1 MTDLFMAYLALVP
14 TRTLI
19 RRYGRVPRAC
29 TEFPMSVQAS
39 RSTAVEIRETAVRY
53 NGATKTHQ
61 RETPKG
67 AWLVVALLFLF
78 MLINF
83 ADKAVIGIAAVP
95 IMQELRLSPRQFG
108 LIGSSFYLLFAVSA
122 IVTGFIV
129 NRVQTRWA
137 LLTMGLVW
145 ALTQFPM
152 LGTVGFASLVACRV
166 ALGAGEGPAY
176 PVALHS
182 AYKWFPNELRT
193 LPTAVIAQ
201 GAGIGIMVALPL
213 LNWVIV
219 NYSWHWA
226 FGVLGF
232 AGLAWA
238 AAWLVLG
245 REGSLTAAAAK
256 NAALA
261 PPRIAYGQL
270 LRSPTIIAA
279 WCASFGAQ
287 WGLSQALTWQGA
299 FLIKGLGFAQGSIGL
314 LGALPAGA
322 SVILVLAAG
331 WWSQRLLTRGVP
343 SRVARGIFGGACV
356 ALGGAALAIMPYVP
370 GISAKIALTTIGVA
384 LPSVIYVVG
393 NAVVSE
399 IAPVAQRGALL
410 AIGTAV
416 STSAGLLAP
425 YVMGSV
431 VETAATPL
439 EGFNTGF
446 MICGVIMLVGGV
458 IGISLMR
465 PEREAMR
472 WASAMPGV
480 AVQSA

>member
-1 MTDLFMAYLALVP
+1 MVGGD
-14 TRTLI
+14 
-19 RRYGRVPRAC
+19 
-29 TEFPMSVQAS
+29 E
-39 RSTAVEIRETAVRY
+39 
-53 NGATKTHQ
+53 
-61 RETPKG
+61 KG

-95 IMQELRLSPRQFG
+95 IMQELRLTPRQFG
-108 LIGSSFYLLFAVSA
+108 LVGSSFFLLFSISA

-137 LLTMGLVW
+137 LLAMGLVW

-152 LGTVGFASLVACRV
+152 LGAVGFGALVACRI

-193 LPTAVIAQ
+193 LPTAIIAQ

-226 FGVLGF
+226 FGVLGII
-232 AGLAWA
+232 GLAWT

-245 REGSLTAAAAK
+245 REGPLTAGTAADAT
-256 NAALA
+256 
-261 PPRIAYGQL
+261 PTTERIAYGQL
-270 LRSPTIIAA
+270 LLSPTIIAS

-287 WGLSQALTWQGA
+287 WGLSQALSWQGA
-299 FLIKGLGFAQGSIGL
+299 FLIKGLGFTQGSIGL

-322 SVILVLAAG
+322 SVILVISAG
-331 WWSQRLLTRGVP
+331 WLSQRLLACGVP
-343 SRVARGIFGGACV
+343 SRMARGILGGACV
-356 ALGGAALAIMPYVP
+356 ALGGAALAVMPYVP
-370 GISAKIALTTIGVA
+370 GIPAKVALTTIGVA
-384 LPSVIYVVG
+384 LPSVIYVVAH
-393 NAVVSE
+393 AVVSE
-399 IAPVAQRGALL
+399 IVPVAQRGALL

-416 STSAGLLAP
+416 STSAGILAP

-431 VETAATPL
+431 VEAAATPL
-439 EGFNTGF
+439 DGFNTGF
-446 MICGVIMLVGGV
+446 MICGIVMLAGGIIATALV
-458 IGISLMR
+458 R
-465 PEREAMR
+465 PERSPR
-472 WASAMPGV
+472 SQPRQFSVSSALRVGG
-480 AVQSA
+480 

>member
-1 MTDLFMAYLALVP
+1 
-14 TRTLI
+14 
-19 RRYGRVPRAC
+19 
-29 TEFPMSVQAS
+29 MSVQSS
-39 RSTAVEIRETAVRY
+39 RSTEV
-53 NGATKTHQ
+53 TKADRT
-61 RETPKG
+61 RTPKE
-67 AWLVVALLFLF
+67 AWLIVALLFLF

-95 IMQELRLSPRQFG
+95 IMQESQLGPRQFG
-108 LIGSSFYLLFAVSA
+108 LLGSSFYLLFAVSA

-137 LLTMGLVW
+137 LLVMGLVW

-152 LGTVGFASLVACRV
+152 IGTVGFGGIMACRI

-182 AYKWFPNELRT
+182 TYKWFPNQLRT
-193 LPTAVIAQ
+193 LPTAIVAQ

-219 NYSWHWA
+219 HYSWHWA
-226 FGVLGF
+226 FGVLGI
-232 AGLAWA
+232 AGLAWTV
-238 AAWLVLG
+238 AWLVLG
-245 REGSLTAAAAK
+245 REGPLTAATATDAMP
-256 NAALA
+256 A
-261 PPRIAYGQL
+261 PARIAYRQL
-270 LRSPTIIAA
+270 LLSPTIIAA

-287 WGLSQALTWQGA
+287 WGLSQALSWQGA

-322 SVILVLAAG
+322 SVILVIAAG
-331 WWSQRLLTRGVP
+331 WCSQRLLARGVS

-370 GISAKIALTTIGVA
+370 GVSAKIAITTIGVA
-384 LPSVIYVVG
+384 LPSVIYVIG

-425 YVMGSV
+425 YIMGSV

-439 EGFNTGF
+439 DGFNTGF

-458 IGISLMR
+458 IGIALMR
-465 PEREAMR
+465 PERETMR
-472 WASAMPGV
+472 WARVTPELAAGSA
-480 AVQSA
+480 

>member
-1 MTDLFMAYLALVP
+1 MAA
-14 TRTLI
+14 
-19 RRYGRVPRAC
+19 GDD
-29 TEFPMSVQAS
+29 
-39 RSTAVEIRETAVRY
+39 
-53 NGATKTHQ
+53 
-61 RETPKG
+61 KG
-67 AWLVVALLFLF
+67 AWLIVALLFLF

-108 LIGSSFYLLFAVSA
+108 LVGSSFFLLFSVSA

-137 LLTMGLVW
+137 LLTMSLVW

-152 LGTVGFASLVACRV
+152 LGTVGFATLVACRI

-193 LPTAVIAQ
+193 VPTAIIAQ
-201 GAGIGIMVALPL
+201 GAGIGIVVALPL

-219 NYSWHWA
+219 NYSWHSA
-226 FGVLGF
+226 FGVLGIL
-232 AGLAWA
+232 GLAWA

-245 REGSLTAAAAK
+245 REGPLTAATATESTP
-256 NAALA
+256 N
-261 PPRIAYGQL
+261 PERIGYRQL
-270 LRSPTIIAA
+270 LFSPTIIAS

-287 WGLSQALTWQGA
+287 WALSQALSWQGA
-299 FLIKGLGFAQGSIGL
+299 FLIKGLGFTQGSIGL
-314 LGALPAGA
+314 LGALPSGT
-322 SVILVLAAG
+322 SVILVIAAG
-331 WWSQRLLTRGVP
+331 WCSQRLLTQGVP
-343 SRVARGIFGGACV
+343 SRIARGIFGGACV
-356 ALGGAALAIMPYVP
+356 VFGGMALAIMPYVP
-370 GISAKIALTTIGVA
+370 GPSAKIALTTIGVA
-384 LPSVIYVVG
+384 LPSVIYVIG

-399 IAPVAQRGALL
+399 ITPVAQRGALL

-431 VETAATPL
+431 VETSATPL
-439 EGFNTGF
+439 DGFNTGF

-458 IGISLMR
+458 IGMTLMR
-465 PEREAMR
+465 PERETMR
-472 WASAMPGV
+472 WVRKMPE
-480 AVQSA
+480 AVVGHT

>member
-1 MTDLFMAYLALVP
+1 MA
-14 TRTLI
+14 
-19 RRYGRVPRAC
+19 
-29 TEFPMSVQAS
+29 AS
-39 RSTAVEIRETAVRY
+39 D
-53 NGATKTHQ
+53 Q
-61 RETPKG
+61 KG
-67 AWLVVALLFLF
+67 AWLGVALLFLF

-95 IMQELRLSPRQFG
+95 MMQELRLSPRQFG
-108 LIGSSFYLLFAVSA
+108 LVGSSFFLLFSVSA

-145 ALTQFPM
+145 AFTQFPM
-152 LGTVGFASLVACRV
+152 LGTVGFVTLVACRI

-193 LPTAVIAQ
+193 LPTAIIAQ

-226 FGVLGF
+226 FGVLGII
-232 AGLAWA
+232 GLAWA

-245 REGSLTAAAAK
+245 REGPLTAATAAELMPTP
-256 NAALA
+256 A
-261 PPRIAYGQL
+261 RIAYRQL
-270 LRSPTIIAA
+270 LFSPTIVAS

-287 WGLSQALTWQGA
+287 WGLSQALSWQGA
-299 FLIKGLGFAQGSIGL
+299 FLIKGLGFTQGSIGL
-314 LGALPAGA
+314 LGALPAGT
-322 SVILVLAAG
+322 SVIAVIAAG
-331 WWSQRLLTRGVP
+331 WCSQRLLARGVP

-356 ALGGAALAIMPYVP
+356 VLGGMALTIMPYVADP
-370 GISAKIALTTIGVA
+370 SAKIALTTIGVA
-384 LPSVIYVVG
+384 LPSVIYVIG

-399 IAPVAQRGALL
+399 ITPVAQRGALL

-439 EGFNTGF
+439 DGFNTGF

-458 IGISLMR
+458 IGMTLMR
-465 PEREAMR
+465 PERETMR
-472 WASAMPGV
+472 WASKMPEA
-480 AVQSA
+480 AVEHA

>member
-1 MTDLFMAYLALVP
+1 
-14 TRTLI
+14 
-19 RRYGRVPRAC
+19 
-29 TEFPMSVQAS
+29 MSVQSS
-39 RSTAVEIRETAVRY
+39 RSTGV
-53 NGATKTHQ
+53 TKTD
-61 RETPKG
+61 RSRTPNE
-67 AWLVVALLFLF
+67 AWLIVALLFLF

-95 IMQELRLSPRQFG
+95 MMEELQLSPRQFG
-108 LIGSSFYLLFAVSA
+108 LLGSSFYLLFSVSA

-129 NRVQTRWA
+129 NRVETRWA
-137 LLTMGLVW
+137 LLVMGLVW

-152 LGTVGFASLVACRV
+152 IGTVGFATIMACRI

-182 AYKWFPNELRT
+182 TYKWFPNQLRT
-193 LPTAVIAQ
+193 LPTAVVAQ

-219 NYSWHWA
+219 HYSWHWA
-226 FGVLGF
+226 FGVLGI
-232 AGLAWA
+232 AGLAWT
-238 AAWLVLG
+238 AAWLALG
-245 REGSLTAAAAK
+245 REGSLTAATPAD
-256 NAALA
+256 
-261 PPRIAYGQL
+261 PTPTPERIAYGQL
-270 LRSPTIIAA
+270 LLSPTIIAS

-287 WGLSQALTWQGA
+287 WGLSQALSWQGA

-322 SVILVLAAG
+322 SVILVIAAG
-331 WWSQRLLTRGVP
+331 WFSQRLLARGVS

-356 ALGGAALAIMPYVP
+356 ALGGAALAIMPYAP
-370 GISAKIALTTIGVA
+370 GIPVKIALTTIGVA
-384 LPSVIYVVG
+384 LPSVIYVIG

-399 IAPVAQRGALL
+399 IAPVAQRGAML

-425 YVMGSV
+425 YIMGSV
-431 VETAATPL
+431 VERAATPL
-439 EGFNTGF
+439 DGFNTGF
-446 MICGVIMLVGGV
+446 MICGLIMLVGGV
-458 IGISLMR
+458 IGMALMR

-472 WASAMPGV
+472 WTSEMPAAAVGSA
-480 AVQSA
+480 

>member
-1 MTDLFMAYLALVP
+1 MAA
-14 TRTLI
+14 
-19 RRYGRVPRAC
+19 GD
-29 TEFPMSVQAS
+29 Q
-39 RSTAVEIRETAVRY
+39 
-53 NGATKTHQ
+53 
-61 RETPKG
+61 KG
-67 AWLVVALLFLF
+67 AWLVVTLLFLF

-108 LIGSSFYLLFAVSA
+108 LVGSSFFLLFSVSA

-145 ALTQFPM
+145 AFTQFPM
-152 LGTVGFASLVACRV
+152 LGTAGFATLVACRI

-219 NYSWHWA
+219 NYSWHSA
-226 FGVLGF
+226 FGVLGIV
-232 AGLAWA
+232 GLAWA

-245 REGSLTAAAAK
+245 REGPLTASSATDATRT
-256 NAALA
+256 
-261 PPRIAYGQL
+261 PERITYRQL
-270 LRSPTIIAA
+270 LLSPTVIAS

-299 FLIKGLGFAQGSIGL
+299 FLIKGLGFPQGSIGL

-322 SVILVLAAG
+322 SVILVIAAG
-331 WWSQRLLTRGVP
+331 WWSQRLLALGVSSRMARGV
-343 SRVARGIFGGACV
+343 FGGICV
-356 ALGGAALAIMPYVP
+356 ALGGAGLAIMPYVP
-370 GISAKIALTTIGVA
+370 GVSAKVALTTLGVA
-384 LPSVIYVVG
+384 LPSVIYVIS

-399 IAPVAQRGALL
+399 ITPVAQRGALL

-439 EGFNTGF
+439 DGFNTGF
-446 MICGVIMLVGGV
+446 MTCGIIMLVGGI
-458 IGISLMR
+458 IGMTLMR
-465 PEREAMR
+465 PEHETMR
-472 WASAMPGV
+472 WMSKMPE
-480 AVQSA
+480 AVVGHT